1 MDDKWFV
8 FEEEGVLWFC
18 RSWTG
23 ICIFKLVLG
32 GVDEHELLVEPD
44 FMSKSGPAKCIK
56 IVGKLIDM
64 VLEPVEVPVNMV
76 PTGIVGNIVPGWPY
90 SSMEKRINDEGE
102 IELFHLHPL
111 KAIDPKDDNRSRP
124 DRCR

>member
-32 GVDEHELLVEPD
+32 GGDEHDLLVEPD
-44 FMSKSGPAKCIK
+44 FMSKCEPSKCT
-56 IVGKLIDM
+56 VTVDKLLDM
-64 VLEPVEVPVNMV
+64 ILTPVRIPVNMI
-76 PTGIVGNIVPGWPY
+76 PAGIVGNIVPAWPD
-90 SSMEKRINDEGE
+90 SGMERQVNDRGE
-102 IELFHLHPL
+102 IEIFRLHPL
-111 KAIDPKDDNRSRP
+111 KAIDPKDDSRSRP